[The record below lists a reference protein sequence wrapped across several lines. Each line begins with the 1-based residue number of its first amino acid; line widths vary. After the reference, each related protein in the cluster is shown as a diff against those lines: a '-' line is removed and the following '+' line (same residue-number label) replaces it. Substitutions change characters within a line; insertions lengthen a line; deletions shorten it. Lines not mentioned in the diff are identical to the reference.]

1 MPTSLLRKYAE
12 LDEVQLDA
20 MIAYTHRSFPFL
32 ESSSPEGLRS
42 LCRWMLN
49 ATFMFEKKPTPIRSS
64 FEYLRKIASADVSG
78 APTDAV
84 RFAERDFVF
93 TIKMF
98 GFKVRDKNG
107 VNQFVPDNA
116 LDPDEDEEVLLENS
130 KDARELEFYLSDVY
144 RKRTKIQTHTIQSA
158 TNKLLREWREVELAK
173 AFSDKINK
181 EGMSIGQA
189 REYLRSTCLVKD
201 HEFVRIRQH
210 AIDLGLFQSKR
221 NPARVNRRVTL
232 DEDNVA
238 FADTLAKSFTKG
250 KNPLSMSQAVNKAL
264 RDFKK
269 LIEGAPAARKT
280 GNGTEKSGRTR

>member
-1 MPTSLLRKYAE
+1 MPTSLLRKYAD
-12 LDEVQLDA
+12 LDEVQLDG
-20 MIAYTHRSFPFL
+20 MIAYTHRNYPFL
-32 ESSSPEGLRS
+32 ESSSPEGLRL
-42 LCRWMLN
+42 LCRLMLDTN
-49 ATFMFEKKPTPIRSS
+49 FLFEKKPTPIRSS
-64 FEYLRKIASADVSG
+64 FEFLRKIAFADVQG
-78 APTDAV
+78 VPTDAV
-84 RFAERDFVF
+84 RFAERDFVLA
-93 TIKMF
+93 IKMF
-98 GFKVRDKNG
+98 GLKVRDKNG
-107 VNQFVPDNA
+107 VNQFVPDNR
-116 LDPDEDEEVLLENS
+116 LDEAEDDEVLIDNS

-173 AFSDKINK
+173 AFSNRINV

-189 REYLRSTCLVKD
+189 REFLRTTCSVKD

-232 DEDNVA
+232 DEDNVD
-238 FADTLAKSFTKG
+238 FAETLAKSFAKG

-269 LIEGAPAARKT
+269 LIDEPPGKA
-280 GNGTEKSGRTR
+280 SGKGGRNH

>member
-1 MPTSLLRKYAE
+1 MPTSMLRKFAE
-12 LDEVQLDA
+12 LDDVQLDG

-32 ESSSPEGLRS
+32 ESSSPEGLRL
-42 LCRWMLN
+42 LCRKMLDSN
-49 ATFMFEKKPTPIRSS
+49 FLFEKKPTPIRSA
-64 FEYLRKIASADVSG
+64 FEFLRKIAVADVQGVTSDS
-78 APTDAV
+78 A

-93 TIKMF
+93 AVKMF
-98 GFKVRDKNG
+98 GLKVRNKNG
-107 VNQFVPDNA
+107 VNQFVPDNR
-116 LDPDEDEEVLLENS
+116 LDNAADEEVTVDDS

-173 AFSDKINK
+173 AFSDKINI
-181 EGMSIGQA
+181 EGATIGQA
-189 REYLRSTCLVKD
+189 REFLRTTCSVKD

-210 AIDLGLFQSKR
+210 AIDLGWFQSKR

-238 FADTLAKSFTKG
+238 FAETLAKSFAKG

-269 LIEGAPAARKT
+269 LIEEPPGQAS
-280 GNGTEKSGRTR
+280 GNGGRAR

>member
-1 MPTSLLRKYAE
+1 MPSSLLRKYAD
-12 LDEVQLDA
+12 LDDVQLDG
-20 MIAYTHRSFPFL
+20 MIAYAHRTFSFL
-32 ESSSPEGLRS
+32 ESSSPEGLRL
-42 LCRWMLN
+42 LCDLILTAN
-49 ATFMFEKKPTPIRSS
+49 FLFDKKPTPVRSA
-64 FEYLRKIASADVSG
+64 FEFLRKIAFTDVQG

-93 TIKMF
+93 AIKML
-98 GFKVRDKNG
+98 GLKIRNKNG
-107 VNQFVPDNA
+107 VNQFVPDNRLA
-116 LDPDEDEEVLLENS
+116 PDDEEVLIDTS

-173 AFSDKINK
+173 VFAAKINT

-189 REYLRSTCLVKD
+189 REYLRSTCGVKD

-210 AIDLGLFQSKR
+210 AINLGVFQSKR

-232 DEDNVA
+232 DEDNLPFVE
-238 FADTLAKSFTKG
+238 TLAKNFAKG
-250 KNPLSMSQAVNKAL
+250 KSPLSISQTVNKAL

-269 LIEGAPAARKT
+269 LIGGAEEAPGKAKTNGKPSAR
-280 GNGTEKSGRTR
+280 